1 MPVLRPLSLL
11 FVPSLLASFAMFGLC
26 NLSAAQTTVVTTPQT
41 ATVTTPSRPLWQE
54 LSAAQQQ
61 ALSPL
66 VQLWPSMTEPHKRK
80 WLAVS
85 QNFAQLSPDERA
97 TIQSRM
103 REWAALTAQQRA
115 AARLNFANAQ
125 QLLQEDKRAKW
136 EAYLALPDDA
146 KQKLAAQ
153 HVKPVIGA
161 APAFKPVAAGKITTP
176 PAASNTKTLPRIASD
191 QVAPATLLPMTTSA
205 ASDAAPATPESS
217 ASPE

>member
-1 MPVLRPLSLL
+1 MLRPLSLF
-11 FVPSLLASFAMFGLC
+11 FVSTVVGCCCIFGVF
-26 NLSAAQTTVVTTPQT
+26 NLSYAQTNEVAPSKVVTP
-41 ATVTTPSRPLWQE
+41 AMPSRPLWQE
-54 LSAAQQQ
+54 LSLAQQQ

-66 VQLWPSMTEPHKRK
+66 VQLWPSMNEPHKRK

-85 QNFAQLSPDERA
+85 QSFAQLSAEDRL

-136 EAYLALPDDA
+136 EAYSALPDEA
-146 KQKLAAQ
+146 KQKLAALQ
-153 HVKPVIGA
+153 AKPVIGA
-161 APAFKPVAAGKITTP
+161 APTSKPVAAGKITAP
-176 PAASNTKTLPRIASD
+176 PAASNTKALPRIASD

-205 ASDAAPATPESS
+205 APSATHTPESTV
-217 ASPE
+217 SPE

>member
-11 FVPSLLASFAMFGLC
+11 FMPSLLAGFAMFSVC
-26 NLSAAQTTVVTTPQT
+26 NLSAAQTTAVTAPQM
-41 ATVTTPSRPLWQE
+41 ATVTTLSRPMWQE
-54 LSAAQQQ
+54 LSAVQQQ

-85 QNFAQLSPDERA
+85 QNFAQLSADERA

-103 REWAALTAQQRA
+103 REWAGLTAQQRA

-136 EAYLALPDDA
+136 EAYLALPDEA
-146 KQKLAAQ
+146 RQTAAQ
-153 HVKPVIGA
+153 RQPVIGA
-161 APAFKPVAAGKITTP
+161 APAVKPVAAGKITTP
-176 PAASNTKTLPRIASD
+176 PAASNTKALPRIASD
-191 QVAPATLLPMTTSA
+191 QVAPATLLPITTSTA
-205 ASDAAPATPESS
+205 PDAAPIPESTV
-217 ASPE
+217 SPE

>member
-1 MPVLRPLSLL
+1 MSVLRPLSLL
-11 FVPSLLASFAMFGLC
+11 FAPYLLACFALFGVC
-26 NLSAAQTTVVTTPQT
+26 NLSAAQTTAATTPQMGTIT
-41 ATVTTPSRPLWQE
+41 APSRPLWQE
-54 LSAAQQQ
+54 LSSAQQQ

-66 VQLWPSMTEPHKRK
+66 IQLWPSMTEPHKRK

-85 QNFAQLSPDERA
+85 QNFAQLSTDERA

-136 EAYLALPDDA
+136 EAYLALPNEA

-161 APAFKPVAAGKITTP
+161 APAVKPIAAGKITTP
-176 PAASNTKTLPRIASD
+176 PAASNTKALPRIASD
-191 QVAPATLLPMTTSA
+191 QVAPATLLPMTTST
-205 ASDAAPATPESS
+205 APDTAQAPDSTV
-217 ASPE
+217 SPE

>member
-1 MPVLRPLSLL
+1 MHVMRPLSLL
-11 FVPSLLASFAMFGLC
+11 FVSALLVCFGIFGFC
-26 NLSAAQTTVVTTPQT
+26 HLSSAQTNEVTPSKLVT
-41 ATVTTPSRPLWQE
+41 ANTLSRPLWQE

-85 QNFAQLSPDERA
+85 QNFGQLSAEDRV

-136 EAYLALPDDA
+136 EAYLALPDEA
-146 KQKLAAQ
+146 KQKLAALQ
-153 HVKPVIGA
+153 AKPVIGA
-161 APAFKPVAAGKITTP
+161 APTSKPVAAGKITAP
-176 PAASNTKTLPRIASD
+176 PAASNTKALPRIASD
-191 QVAPATLLPMTTSA
+191 QVAPATLLPMATSA
-205 ASDAAPATPESS
+205 APSAALILESTV
-217 ASPE
+217 SPE